1 MTDTQKQMPRRA
13 KRKAC
18 ALEAHFFTDS
28 LRFPGR
34 VTDISLFGAFVDT
47 LNPLPAQTP
56 VELSLT
62 LSRDNSVNT
71 HGRVVWSQ
79 ENMGMGIEFTDLA
92 GESRTQIEGLL
103 GGLS

>member
-1 MTDTQKQMPRRA
+1 MTDRQKQFPRRA

-18 ALEAHFFTDS
+18 ALEAQFLADS
-28 LRFPGR
+28 LNFPGR

-47 LNPLPAQTP
+47 LNPLSAQTP

-62 LSRDNSVNT
+62 LSHGNGVKT

-79 ENMGMGIEFTDLA
+79 ENMGMGVEFTDLA
-92 GESRTQIEGLL
+92 GESRSQIEGLL